1 MGGGSENDET
11 NVLSALLS
19 NKLKAKNSLVVYSKS
34 EYQNIINSIGAE
46 REVNI
51 KYSVAGEI
59 NSYVMRKKF
68 SHETIIDENTKVFE
82 FKAKMDLDFNGSS
95 STIVALVMRGA
106 DEVRIITDLDD
117 KKILKDDYAI
127 VVTLDQEAEK
137 SLETVILE

>member
-1 MGGGSENDET
+1 M
-11 NVLSALLS
+11 
-19 NKLKAKNSLVVYSKS
+19 
-34 EYQNIINSIGAE
+34 
-46 REVNI
+46 
-51 KYSVAGEI
+51 
-59 NSYVMRKKF
+59 
-68 SHETIIDENTKVFE
+68 TKVFE
-82 FKAKMDLDFNGSS
+82 FKAKRDLDFNGSS